1 MQLEVKINL
10 ILHATE
16 NEKKVLE
23 ELESNFHIDQSDFQ
37 VEQVLGHFNNPIT
50 LISSKLKRKTAQD
63 FVSLF
68 FSKMKKEEFD
78 DVFNYVEDYVTS
90 SGLSLRIS
98 KQKLMSGSL
107 EISKEDTIKINIST
121 PVYVKNETKKI
132 YQDLMRKRSIDH
144 LIIFVSN
151 SIRE

>member
-23 ELESNFHIDQSDFQ
+23 ELESNFHIDLSDFL

-50 LISSKLKRKTAQD
+50 LISSKLKRKTALD

-78 DVFNYVEDYVTS
+78 DAFNYVEDYVTS

-98 KQKLMSGSL
+98 KQKLMSGIL

-121 PVYVKNETKKI
+121 PVYIKNNTKKI
-132 YQDLMRKRSIDH
+132 YQELMK
-144 LIIFVSN
+144 V
-151 SIRE
+151 

>member
-16 NEKKVLE
+16 DENKVIE
-23 ELESNFHIDQSDFQ
+23 ELEKKFGIEQKDF
-37 VEQVLGHFNNPIT
+37 VIEQIPGHFNNPIL
-50 LISSKLKRKTAQD
+50 LISSKLKRKSAHN

-68 FSKMKKEEFD
+68 FSKMKKDEFQEIFD
-78 DVFNYVEDYVTS
+78 DVEDFVTS

-98 KQKLMSGSL
+98 KQKLISGIL
-107 EISKEDTIKINIST
+107 TLSKEDTIKINIST

-132 YQDLMRKRSIDH
+132 YQELMKI
-144 LIIFVSN
+144 
-151 SIRE
+151 

>member
-16 NEKKVLE
+16 NEKKVFE
-23 ELESNFHIDQSDFQ
+23 ELENNFQIEQSEFQ
-37 VEQVLGHFNNPIT
+37 VEEVSGHFNNPIL
-50 LISSKLKRKTAQD
+50 LISSKLKRKTAQN

-68 FSKMKKEEFD
+68 FSKMKKEEFEEI
-78 DVFNYVEDYVTS
+78 FNYVEDYVTS

-98 KQKLMSGSL
+98 KQKIMSGILALSR
-107 EISKEDTIKINIST
+107 EDTIKINIST

-132 YQDLMRKRSIDH
+132 YQELMRK
-144 LIIFVSN
+144 
-151 SIRE
+151 

>member
-37 VEQVLGHFNNPIT
+37 VEQVSGHFNNPIT
-50 LISSKLKRKTAQD
+50 LISSKLKRKIAQD

-98 KQKLMSGSL
+98 KQKLLSGVL

-121 PVYVKNETKKI
+121 PVYVKNETKRI
-132 YQDLMRKRSIDH
+132 YQNLMR
-144 LIIFVSN
+144 N
-151 SIRE
+151 YP

>member
-16 NEKKVLE
+16 DENKVIE
-23 ELESNFHIDQSDFQ
+23 ELEKNFGIEQKDFEI
-37 VEQVLGHFNNPIT
+37 EQIPGHFNNPIL
-50 LISSKLKRKTAQD
+50 LISSKLKRKPAHN

-68 FSKMKKEEFD
+68 FSKMKKDEFQEIFD
-78 DVFNYVEDYVTS
+78 DVEDFVTS

-98 KQKLMSGSL
+98 KQKLISGIL
-107 EISKEDTIKINIST
+107 TISKEDTIKINIST

-132 YQDLMRKRSIDH
+132 YQELMKM
-144 LIIFVSN
+144 
-151 SIRE
+151 

>member
-16 NEKKVLE
+16 NEKKVFE
-23 ELESNFHIDQSDFQ
+23 ELENNFQIEQSEFQ
-37 VEQVLGHFNNPIT
+37 VEEVSGHFNNPIL
-50 LISSKLKRKTAQD
+50 LISSKLKRKTAQN

-68 FSKMKKEEFD
+68 FSKMKKEEFEEI
-78 DVFNYVEDYVTS
+78 FNYMENYVTS

-98 KQKLMSGSL
+98 KQKLMSGILALSR
-107 EISKEDTIKINIST
+107 EDTIKINIST

-132 YQDLMRKRSIDH
+132 YQELMRK
-144 LIIFVSN
+144 
-151 SIRE
+151 

>member
-16 NEKKVLE
+16 NEKKVFE
-23 ELESNFHIDQSDFQ
+23 ELENNFQIEQSEFQ
-37 VEQVLGHFNNPIT
+37 VEKVSGHFNNPIL
-50 LISSKLKRKTAQD
+50 LISSKLKRKTAQN

-78 DVFNYVEDYVTS
+78 EIFNYVENYVTS

-98 KQKLMSGSL
+98 KQKLMSGILALSR
-107 EISKEDTIKINIST
+107 EDTIKINIST

-132 YQDLMRKRSIDH
+132 YQELMRK
-144 LIIFVSN
+144 
-151 SIRE
+151 